1 MKRIAIVAGTM
12 FSVVACLGQQRQPN
26 IVFYLGGRHGVSFIC
41 LCQRRIRLFCLLPSS
56 GASRV
61 WVSMATLS

>member
-26 IVFYLGGRHGVSFIC
+26 IVFILADDMGYPLSAFARATYAHLAIC
-41 LCQRRIRLFCLLPSS
+41 
-56 GASRV
+56 RV
-61 WVSMATLS
+61 QG

>member
-26 IVFYLGGRHGVSFIC
+26 IVFILADDMGYPLSAFARTTYAHLAI
-41 LCQRRIRLFCLLPSS
+41 
-56 GASRV
+56 SRV
-61 WVSMATLS
+61 QGEIGPG

>member
-26 IVFYLGGRHGVSFIC
+26 IVFILADDMGYPLSAFTRAAYAYFA
-41 LCQRRIRLFCLLPSS
+41 FC
-56 GASRV
+56 RV
-61 WVSMATLS
+61 QGQVGFG

>member
-26 IVFYLGGRHGVSFIC
+26 IVFILADDMGYPLSAFARATYAYFA
-41 LCQRRIRLFCLLPSS
+41 FC
-56 GASRV
+56 RV
-61 WVSMATLS
+61 QGQVGPG

>member
-26 IVFYLGGRHGVSFIC
+26 IVFILADDMGYPLSAFARAAYAYFA
-41 LCQRRIRLFCLLPSS
+41 FC
-56 GASRV
+56 RV
-61 WVSMATLS
+61 QG

>member
-26 IVFYLGGRHGVSFIC
+26 IVFILADDMGYPLSD
-41 LCQRRIRLFCLLPSS
+41 IRPSCHQPSS
-56 GASRV
+56 GGNRG